1 MATEFS
7 PTHSEGAPW
16 PPINGHTAVED
27 PAAAA
32 QHSADIADMMA
43 GRCEGH
49 AARAHDSADS
59 AEHYAGLAQL
69 RADAAEFSASRA
81 DLNADSARDL
91 VAHAR
96 RMSHTISM
104 LALGVLIG
112 FLLAVLAYVAMVLV
126 IGNTDPTP
134 RPHNIYDNHVSLPA
148 NSY

>member
-7 PTHSEGAPW
+7 PIHSEGAPW
-16 PPINGHTAVED
+16 TPINGHTAVED

-81 DLNADSARDL
+81 DLNADSTRDA
-91 VAHAR
+91 VAQVRHMTHAI
-96 RMSHTISM
+96 TM

-112 FLLAVLAYVAMVLV
+112 FLLAVLAYVVMVLV
-126 IGNTDPTP
+126 LGNTGPTP
-134 RPHNIYDNHVSLPA
+134 RPHNVYDNHVTLPA